1 MALFNKINHAL
12 TRYAD
17 DQRGAFSMMWAI
29 GGAVLIGL
37 MGAAVDFAIYY
48 NTEGR
53 AQTVADTV
61 ALAAAIYVR
70 DNGEIPTN
78 RDEGLLGD
86 YTSGELG
93 YEFRDWVIDGSDGV
107 SISVVYD
114 TVNKQVTVNTEG
126 STQPFFMQVFGRTH
140 LDFGAQSVAKFLE
153 TQPLDPA
160 SVVLVLD
167 NSGSMF
173 FDDNPIDA
181 DGNTPDGTQRRID
194 GLISSANNFMDLLDE
209 QVGDQDGSTDLPR
222 VLRTGMMAFSG
233 DIIPARTVS
242 MNWGTIAESAI
253 SSMVPGGA
261 TNSAPPLTMADTW
274 LTINEPPVHEAENPG
289 KTPLKYLILM
299 TDGRNTVG
307 TEEWVQ
313 RDGTENWRRFVTG
326 RPTSAGLTGERP
338 SDPPTSSTVQT
349 APETCSTNPIDRWT
363 WQCHFSFSNGA
374 NLSRIYGPYSSDP
387 GNQSGSFN
395 HATGPVTYNCNS
407 RQSSEEVCTPAQFE
421 TTWSGYEY
429 FEGETPPDGTWEEGE
444 PDITSNI
451 ETRAQCD
458 SLHQDGVEVFS
469 IAYALAE
476 GDYRTND
483 WGIQNRNGNP
493 DATIPTTADNAND
506 ARAILQYC
514 ASSASNFITA
524 DNTEALEEAFER
536 IGNAIVKEIIR
547 IDS

>member
-29 GGAVLIGL
+29 SGAVLIGL

-53 AQTVADTV
+53 AQSVADTV

-70 DNGEIPTN
+70 DNGEIPSN
-78 RDEGLLGD
+78 RNEGFIGD

-160 SVVLVLD
+160 SIALVLD

-181 DGNTPDGTQRRID
+181 NGNTPDGTQRRID

-209 QVGDQDGSTDLPR
+209 QVGDQDGSTNLPR

-261 TNSAPPLTMADTW
+261 TNSAPPLTTADTW
-274 LTINEPPVHEAENPG
+274 LNINEPPIHEAESPG

-313 RDGTENWRRFVTG
+313 RDGTENWRRYVTD
-326 RPTSAGLTGERP
+326 RPSSAGLTGENP
-338 SDPPTSSTVQT
+338 NDPP
-349 APETCSTNPIDRWT
+349 
-363 WQCHFSFSNGA
+363 
-374 NLSRIYGPYSSDP
+374 LSRTVEITPASTSTEGTGRFFAKCFRNNRHRFSLGYYSSDP
-387 GNQSGSFN
+387 GDFPYTWGNR
-395 HATGPVTYNCNS
+395 TYQCFG
-407 RQSSEEVCTPAQFE
+407 EEETQTIHTPAVTEQRWE
-421 TTWSGYEY
+421 GYEY
-429 FEGETPPDGTWEEGE
+429 FVGEFPPDSSWEEGE

-536 IGNAIVKEIIR
+536 IGNTIVKEIIR

>member
-1 MALFNKINHAL
+1 MALL
-12 TRYAD
+12 TKTNNTLARF
-17 DQRGAFSMMWAI
+17 QRDESGAFSMMWGVCAAVFI
-29 GGAVLIGL
+29 GV
-37 MGAAVDFAIYY
+37 MGAAVDFAMLS
-48 NTEGR
+48 NANSR
-53 AQTVADTV
+53 AQAVADTT
-61 ALAAAIYVR
+61 ALAAAIYVK
-70 DNGEIPTN
+70 DNEIIPTDRN
-78 RDEGLLGD
+78 QGLIGD
-86 YTSGELG
+86 YTASELG
-93 YEFRDWVIDGSDGV
+93 YSFKNWVIDGGNGV
-107 SISVVYD
+107 TVQVVYNEANREA
-114 TVNKQVTVNTEG
+114 VVTTFG
-126 STQPFFMQVFGRTH
+126 KTRPIFMQIFGYDE
-140 LDFGAQSVAKFLE
+140 LDFNAKTVVKFLE

-160 SVVLVLD
+160 SIALVLD

-181 DGNTPDGTQRRID
+181 NGNTPDGTQRRID

-209 QVGDQDGSTDLPR
+209 QVGDQDGSTNLPR

-233 DIIPARTVS
+233 EIIPARTVS

-261 TNSAPPLTMADTW
+261 TNSAPPLTTADTW
-274 LTINEPPVHEAENPG
+274 LNINEPPIHEAESPG
-289 KTPLKYLILM
+289 NTPLKYLILM

-313 RDGTENWRRFVTG
+313 RDGTENWRRYVTD
-326 RPTSAGLTGERP
+326 RPSSAGLTGENP
-338 SDPPTSSTVQT
+338 NDPP
-349 APETCSTNPIDRWT
+349 
-363 WQCHFSFSNGA
+363 
-374 NLSRIYGPYSSDP
+374 LSRTVEITPASTSTEGTGRFFAKCFRNNRHRFSLAYYSSDP
-387 GNQSGSFN
+387 GDFPFTWSNR
-395 HATGPVTYNCNS
+395 TYQCFG
-407 RQSSEEVCTPAQFE
+407 EEETQTIHTPAVTEQRWE
-421 TTWSGYEY
+421 GYEY
-429 FEGETPPDGTWEEGE
+429 FVGEFPPDSSWEEGE

-493 DATIPTTADNAND
+493 DATITTTADNAND

-536 IGNAIVKEIIR
+536 IGNTIVKEIIR